1 MYDLSTTVVR
11 ALPPSIDLAAGYH
24 LLEALRNAVRG
35 ICVKVVRPRA
45 VMSLACGGRAAAHYT
60 RAETRGVYILS
71 TQAVRRSR
79 CAGKST
85 RSAHETE
92 LEDRVGEDSAV
103 GLCASRARSG
113 LMTTGTA

>member
-1 MYDLSTTVVR
+1 M
-11 ALPPSIDLAAGYH
+11 
-24 LLEALRNAVRG
+24 
-35 ICVKVVRPRA
+35 KVVRPRA

-71 TQAVRRSR
+71 TQAVRRFR

-92 LEDRVGEDSAV
+92 LEDRAGEDSAV